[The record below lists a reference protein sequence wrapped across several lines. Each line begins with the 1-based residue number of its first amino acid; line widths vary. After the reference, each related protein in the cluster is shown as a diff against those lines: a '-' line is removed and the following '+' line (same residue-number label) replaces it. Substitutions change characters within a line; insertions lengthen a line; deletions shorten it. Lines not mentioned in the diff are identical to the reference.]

1 MTKKSEIYQVRKKE
15 IRDSRIK
22 ETQNFIRSESFSSTM
37 NNHEWFR
44 VFELIQEHL
53 FEFEI
58 KTLISSEIKR
68 IESILELEKS
78 SILIDNSGEF
88 IEFLELEQI
97 TLKNTLK
104 LKSELDKLNVDF
116 YEELDKIRIQ
126 GYRK

>member
-1 MTKKSEIYQVRKKE
+1 MTKKSELYQIRKKE

-22 ETQNFIRSESFSSTM
+22 ETRNFIRSKSFSSLM
-37 NNHEWFR
+37 NNHKWFQI
-44 VFELIQEHL
+44 FELIEEQQS
-53 FEFEI
+53 EFDL
-58 KTLISSEIKR
+58 KTVLSSEIRKAD
-68 IESILELEKS
+68 SILELEKS

-97 TLKNTLK
+97 VVKSTLE

-116 YEELDKIRIQ
+116 YEEMDKIKIQ

>member
-1 MTKKSEIYQVRKKE
+1 MTKKSEQYQIRKKE

-22 ETQNFIRSESFSSTM
+22 ETRNFIRSKSFSSLM
-37 NNHEWFR
+37 NNHKWFQI
-44 VFELIQEHL
+44 FELIEEHQS
-53 FEFEI
+53 EFEL
-58 KTLISSEIKR
+58 KTLLSSEIRKAD
-68 IESILELEKS
+68 SIHELEKS

-97 TLKNTLK
+97 VVKRTLE

-116 YEELDKIRIQ
+116 YEEMNNIKIQ